1 LKKSKL
7 WICLF
12 LGVIFLLIFVMV
24 LPFLIR
30 DNFANIQNLGITLEY
45 HEMLSYLITS
55 LSVIVTAI
63 LSCITVF
70 ISKKASMVSD
80 RMLSL
85 EEEKLS
91 PYLDIVREKSY
102 VSECRNSDELLK
114 VKLYVRNI
122 GQYPIQNILLSRKE
136 LDIKEIEDIYVNDK
150 ICDRIF
156 EQLSKLSENK
166 ENKEYTLTCIA
177 GLREMTVVHSR
188 YRNGEREIKEEEL
201 PFSESLYFNIEKNEI
216 EKPIE
221 IYITMQNISGEI
233 YVQKT
238 KLYIS
243 NRSNKHDYFLTM
255 HSKTIKRVIN

>member
-1 LKKSKL
+1 MKKSKL
-7 WICLF
+7 WIGLF
-12 LGVIFLLIFVMV
+12 LGVIFLLIFVLV

-30 DNFANIQNLGITLEY
+30 DNFANIQKLGITLKY

-102 VSECRNSDELLK
+102 VSECKNSDELLK

-156 EQLSKLSENK
+156 AQLSKLNENK

-201 PFSESLYFNIEKNEI
+201 PFSESLYFNIEKDAI

-243 NRSNKHDYFLTM
+243 TRSNKHDYFLTM

>member
-1 LKKSKL
+1 
-7 WICLF
+7 
-12 LGVIFLLIFVMV
+12 
-24 LPFLIR
+24 
-30 DNFANIQNLGITLEY
+30 
-45 HEMLSYLITS
+45 MLSYLITS

-166 ENKEYTLTCIA
+166 EYTLTCIA